1 MSAFGDPRHRVPAT
15 LLLVFALVWAGLA
28 WRPSY
33 RSDWLLE
40 NMLVF
45 VGVPLLVHG
54 YSRLRLSD
62 ASYVLLFVF
71 LCLHEVG
78 AHYTYAEVPI
88 GYGWFGSTRNHF
100 DRLVHFSFG
109 LLLLPS
115 VVEILHAR
123 AQLRGLWRYLVP
135 VTFIMA
141 CSELFEMI
149 EWQAAEIFGGP
160 LGQAYLGA
168 QGDIWD
174 AQKDSGLAMLG
185 ALLSMLLLHA
195 LAARRPWGLP
205 AP

>member
-1 MSAFGDPRHRVPAT
+1 MPDARPARVSLPP
-15 LLLVFALVWAGLA
+15 LLLGLFGLVWLGLA
-28 WRPSY
+28 IQPRY
-33 RSDWLLE
+33 RNDWLLE

-54 YSRLRLSD
+54 YRRLRLSD
-62 ASYVLLFVF
+62 ASYLLLFVF

-88 GYGWFGSTRNHF
+88 GYGWFGATRNHF

-109 LLLLPS
+109 LLLLPA
-115 VVEILHAR
+115 VVEILQAR
-123 AQLRGLWRYLVP
+123 GPLRGLWRYLVP

-160 LGQAYLGA
+160 LGQAYLGT
-168 QGDIWD
+168 QGDVWD
-174 AQKDSGLAMLG
+174 AQKDSGMAMLG
-185 ALLSMLLLHA
+185 AMLSMAA
-195 LAARRPWGLP
+195 LRVFAARRPWGLP
-205 AP
+205 SP

>member
-1 MSAFGDPRHRVPAT
+1 MPSVKNQRPTIP
-15 LLLVFALVWAGLA
+15 LLLLAVFTVVWILLALQ
-28 WRPSY
+28 PSY
-33 RSDWLLE
+33 RADWLLE

-45 VGVPLLVHG
+45 VGVPLLVWGHR
-54 YSRLRLSD
+54 RLPLSN
-62 ASYVLLFVF
+62 ASYLGLFVF

-78 AHYTYAEVPI
+78 SHYTYAEVPI
-88 GYGWFGSTRNHF
+88 GYGWFGASRNHF

-109 LLLLPS
+109 LLLLPT
-115 VVEILHAR
+115 VVEILQAR
-123 AQLRGLWRYLVP
+123 GPLRGLWRYLVP

-160 LGQAYLGA
+160 LGQAYLGT

-174 AQKDSGLAMLG
+174 AQKDSCMAMLG
-185 ALLSMLLLHA
+185 ALLSMALLRA